1 MLCVSVSACL
11 LSGWCVGDCCLL
23 SCCGHIP
30 LAQFAVGRQCIGHAM
45 GLLGV
50 VAKACS
56 PTCLPKVWG
65 KQSCFVSLSWPV
77 ANTGMIPTMA
87 CHTQAFWTTHMLV
100 SLFVFLSFY
109 LSVCL
114 CSVCLCL
121 PVCFL
126 FGVWGIVA
134 CYPVVGTSLL
144 PNLLLEDDALG
155 MQWSCLVFPS
165 L

>member
-1 MLCVSVSACL
+1 
-11 LSGWCVGDCCLL
+11 
-23 SCCGHIP
+23 
-30 LAQFAVGRQCIGHAM
+30 
-45 GLLGV
+45 
-50 VAKACS
+50 
-56 PTCLPKVWG
+56 
-65 KQSCFVSLSWPV
+65 
-77 ANTGMIPTMA
+77 
-87 CHTQAFWTTHMLV
+87 MLV